1 MILIVYQKSWYVQ
14 RECEAEGGLGKN
26 PRRMLRA
33 VSPTDIQLHGFE
45 SDPWHNPWWLH
56 YSQKPKDRWKCLIC
70 LFSNV
75 AICLMN
81 EIDFIKCQGYLLVS
95 NLEYKHSFTV
105 DLSACIYNGFKVKYR
120 EGYVALILPEEVK
133 INRRVGLNKGFDNRE
148 RTNLKCWSTMIAFKH
163 LHKSYWSVV

>member
-1 MILIVYQKSWYVQ
+1 MSKESAKLKVGWERTPGECSVQYRPLTHNYTALNLIHD
-14 RECEAEGGLGKN
+14 
-26 PRRMLRA
+26 
-33 VSPTDIQLHGFE
+33 TIHG
-45 SDPWHNPWWLH
+45 DYTTHR
-56 YSQKPKDRWKCLIC
+56 SQKDRGKCLIC

-95 NLEYKHSFTV
+95 NLEYKCSFIA

-133 INRRVGLNKGFDNRE
+133 INRIVCLNKGFDNRE

-163 LHKSYWSVV
+163 FYESYWRVV